1 MRTLLTFL
9 LLVFLFSNALSSSFS
24 DYEMKLREIFG
35 KVKTL
40 EVKFSQKTKLPVAGD
55 EITLYKGIIYYKRP
69 LKFRWQYTW
78 GDSSFIV
85 SDGKF
90 IESFIEGN
98 RQVYPIKEGELF
110 PLIELVEFPDSF
122 FKEFKLVKVDKEGGV
137 LKLRFKSLR
146 RNPFFRE
153 ITLYLKG
160 NRLVGLFTV
169 QSDGTES
176 FYEIT
181 SFKENIPLK
190 DELFKVKGLKGENS
204 P

>member
-1 MRTLLTFL
+1 MRTLLALFFS
-9 LLVFLFSNALSSSFS
+9 VLFSSSAFSFNFT
-24 DYEMKLREIFG
+24 DYELKLREIFSN
-35 KVKTL
+35 VKTL
-40 EVKFSQKTKLPVAGD
+40 EVKFSQRTKLPVAGD
-55 EITLYKGIIYYKRP
+55 EITLYKGVIYYKRP

-85 SDGKF
+85 SNGRL

-98 RQVYPIKEGELF
+98 RQVYPVREGELF

-122 FKEFKLVKVDKEGGV
+122 FKEFKLVKADKEGGV
-137 LKLRFKSLR
+137 LRLEFKSLR
-146 RNPFFRE
+146 
-153 ITLYLKG
+153 G
-160 NRLVGLFTV
+160 NRFFKEIAFYLRGNKLVGLFTV

-181 SFKENIPLK
+181 SFKKNVPLNGA
-190 DELFKVKGLKGENS
+190 LFKVEGLKGEAS

>member
-1 MRTLLTFL
+1 MRTLLAL
-9 LLVFLFSNALSSSFS
+9 LFSVLFSSSAFS
-24 DYEMKLREIFG
+24 FNFTDYELKLREIFSN
-35 KVKTL
+35 VKTL
-40 EVKFSQKTKLPVAGD
+40 EVKFSQRTKLPVAGD
-55 EITLYKGIIYYKRP
+55 EITLYKGVIYYKRP

-85 SDGKF
+85 SNGRL

-98 RQVYPIKEGELF
+98 RQVYPVREGELF

-122 FKEFKLVKVDKEGGV
+122 FKEFKLVKADKEGGV
-137 LKLRFKSLR
+137 LRLEFKSLR
-146 RNPFFRE
+146 
-153 ITLYLKG
+153 G
-160 NRLVGLFTV
+160 NRFFKEIAFYLRGNKLVGLFTV

-181 SFKENIPLK
+181 SFKKNVPLNGA
-190 DELFKVKGLKGENS
+190 LFKVEGLKGEAS